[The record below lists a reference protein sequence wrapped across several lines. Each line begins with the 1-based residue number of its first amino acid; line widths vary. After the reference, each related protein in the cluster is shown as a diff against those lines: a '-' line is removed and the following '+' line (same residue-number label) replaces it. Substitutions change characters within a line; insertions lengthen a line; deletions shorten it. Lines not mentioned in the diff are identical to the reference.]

1 MIKAGVVV
9 RRLLEVACGCVAVGA
24 PVAIAAQEVTGVVHI
39 TGSTSPASGATVV
52 LIDSVGRIVRGVIVR
67 NDGSFVLR
75 APIAGHYRV
84 RARQIGFSPDSS
96 GTLDLASGN
105 TAPIKLSLAHFA
117 TSLSAIH
124 VAEARRCTV
133 APAAG
138 TMALELWQ
146 DVQSALTAT
155 IVTASG
161 QPSGQRS
168 SHALLTQFS
177 REIDPAT
184 RRVVRSTSWQTT
196 GSGTEPYGALPA
208 DSLAA
213 RGFVVNEG
221 QDVVYYAPDARTL
234 LSDSFARTHC
244 FRPAENAD
252 HPELIGLAFAPVQK
266 NARGQVAGA
275 LWMDRTS
282 RELRYLDFRYSNPA
296 SLTTGDNTTDATGR
310 IDYSRLS
317 AGEWIVSHWI
327 LNIPIVVMIDARTIS
342 SGGSL
347 EVGAGL
353 MAKRIPHLQ
362 SLWEIGGDAS
372 VTADSDA
379 GITTAASVIA
389 GQVTNGVDSLAARPA
404 VQGLRVQLTPATD
417 TASTTALQRITAA
430 DGSFSFDSVSSGDY
444 VIHITSPRLDTLGVE
459 IPDRPIHVNRAT
471 RVTITT
477 TLPSMTAALT
487 TLCGAPYRPGDMVIH
502 GIVRDLKSG
511 KPLSGA
517 TVKDLWY
524 DEISTGRNFSA
535 RTQSASTRT
544 AADGNYSLCI
554 AAPRRTLSISATLG
568 ARKSLIERIEPSAN
582 RVYMLDFVM

>member
-1 MIKAGVVV
+1 MIKADAVV
-9 RRLLEVACGCVAVGA
+9 RRLLTVACACVAVGA

-39 TGSTSPASGATVV
+39 AGSTSPASGATVV
-52 LIDSVGRIVRGVIVR
+52 LIDSVGRIVRGTIVR
-67 NDGSFVLR
+67 NDGSFVLH
-75 APIAGHYRV
+75 APVAGHYRV

-96 GTLDLASGN
+96 GALDLDTGN

-117 TSLSAIH
+117 TSLSVIH
-124 VAEARRCTV
+124 VAEASRCTV
-133 APAAG
+133 APTAG
-138 TMALELWQ
+138 TLALELWQ

-155 IVTASG
+155 MVTGSG
-161 QPSGQRS
+161 QHA

-244 FRPAENAD
+244 FRPAEDAD
-252 HPELIGLAFAPVQK
+252 HPGLIGLAFAPVQK
-266 NARGQVAGA
+266 NARGQVSGA

-282 RELRYLDFRYSNPA
+282 HELRYLDFRYSNPA
-296 SLTTGDNTTDATGR
+296 SLTSGDNATDATGR

-317 AGEWIVSHWI
+317 GGEWIVTHWK

-347 EVGAGL
+347 GVGATL
-353 MAKRIPHLQ
+353 MGKRIPHLQ

-372 VTADSDA
+372 VTADSSA
-379 GITTAASVIA
+379 GITTAASVVA
-389 GQVTNGVDSLAARPA
+389 GQVVNGVDSLAAHPA
-404 VQGLRVQLTPATD
+404 VQGLRVQLTPAANT
-417 TASTTALQRITAA
+417 TSTTALQRITAA
-430 DGSFSFDSVSSGDY
+430 DGSFSFDSVASGDY

-471 RVTITT
+471 KLTITT
-477 TLPSMTAALT
+477 TLPAMTAALT
-487 TLCGAPYRPGDMVIH
+487 TLCGGAYLPGSMVIH
-502 GIVRDLKSG
+502 GIVRDRKSG
-511 KPLSGA
+511 KPLPGA
-517 TVKDLWY
+517 TVKDFWF

-535 RTQSASTRT
+535 RTESASTLT
-544 AADGNYSLCI
+544 AADGNYALCI
-554 AAPRRTLSISATLG
+554 APPRRTLSISAALG

-582 RVYMLDFVM
+582 RVYMLDFIM